1 MPPFIAGS
9 FAAVQ
14 RNGSPRAAEM
24 AKKYAG
30 YERKE

>member
-1 MPPFIAGS
+1 MPPFIARS

-14 RNGSPRAAEM
+14 RNGSPLVAEM